1 MTEATDL
8 AFAPD
13 EVAAILRHM
22 NGDHGAD
29 AAIMCRGLG
38 GVLTAES
45 AAVTGVDRAGMDFE
59 AVVDGA
65 KVPVRLPWGRVLAGR
80 AEVRGEVVRLYRDA
94 CAALGIEPR
103 NEEAGQH

>member
-22 NGDHGAD
+22 NGDHHD
-29 AAIMCRGLG
+29 DSTIMCRGLG
-38 GVLTAES
+38 GVPTAAS
-45 AAVTGVDRAGMDFE
+45 ATVTGVDRGGMDFE

-65 KVPVRLPWGRVLAGR
+65 KVPVRLPWGHQLTAR
-80 AEVRGEVVRLYRDA
+80 AEVRGEVVRLYREA